1 MLPWLALLLV
11 FQLAGEAARHAL
23 ALPVPGPVLGMLALL
38 LTLGVRGWLKRDGDA
53 VPESLE
59 RAVGVLLGHLS
70 LLFVPAGVGVMT
82 HIALLATEAV
92 PLAVALIGSTLA
104 AIATA
109 GPLMVLMERRP

>member
-38 LTLGVRGWLKRDGDA
+38 LALGLRGWLKRDGDA

-59 RAVGVLLGHLS
+59 RAVGVLEGRTPGWI
-70 LLFVPAGVGVMT
+70 VQVG
-82 HIALLATEAV
+82 
-92 PLAVALIGSTLA
+92 
-104 AIATA
+104 
-109 GPLMVLMERRP
+109 GPF